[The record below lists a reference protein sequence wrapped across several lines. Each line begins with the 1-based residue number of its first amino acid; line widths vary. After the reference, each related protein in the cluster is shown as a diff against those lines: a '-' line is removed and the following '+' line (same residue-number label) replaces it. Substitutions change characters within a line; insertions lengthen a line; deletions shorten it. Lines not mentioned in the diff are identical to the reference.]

1 MNSKLRKRIFQFIKI
16 TVAIYCIGGIV
27 LWQLQDYLLFHP
39 KPLAA
44 NEQYQI
50 ATPHRELLLPVTE
63 TDKLSVMQFFPADTT
78 NTKGVVIY
86 YHGNRE
92 NINRYARYATNFTKH
107 GYEVWMHDYPGFGK
121 TTGKRTEERFYS
133 DAEIIYQMA
142 AKKYAADSIII
153 YGRSLGTGVASYIA
167 SHYACRRLILETPY
181 YSIPQLAF
189 AHFPIYPTERMV
201 RFQLPVYQ
209 YLQQVKVPVTIFHG
223 TNDEVI
229 PYRHS
234 TRLKQFLK
242 SNDEYITIEKG
253 KHNNLNDFELFHT
266 KLDSLL
272 Q

>member
-1 MNSKLRKRIFQFIKI
+1 MSSKLRKRIVNFLKI
-16 TVAIYCIGGIV
+16 AIIIYCIGGIV

-39 KPLAA
+39 KALAA
-44 NEQYQI
+44 DYKYQI
-50 ATPHRELLLPVTE
+50 STPHKELLLPVTE
-63 TDKLSVMQFFPADTT
+63 TDKLSIVQFFPADTT
-78 NTKGVVIY
+78 QIKGLVIY

-92 NINRYARYATNFTKH
+92 NINRYARYASNFTKH

-121 TTGKRTEERFYS
+121 TTGNRTEKRFYS

-142 AKKYAADSIII
+142 AKKYAADSLLI

-167 SHYACRRLILETPY
+167 SLYACNRLILETPY

-189 AHFPIYPTERMV
+189 AHFPIYPAERML
-201 RFQLPVYQ
+201 RFRLPVYE
-209 YLQQVKVPVTIFHG
+209 YLQAVKVPVTIFHG

-229 PYRHS
+229 PYWHS
-234 TRLKQFLK
+234 SRLKKFLK
-242 SNDEYITIEKG
+242 NGDEFITLEKG

>member
-1 MNSKLRKRIFQFIKI
+1 MNRKLRKRIANFIKI
-16 TVAIYCIGGIV
+16 AIIVYCIGGIL

-39 KPLAA
+39 KALAA
-44 NEQYQI
+44 DYKYEI
-50 ATPHRELLLPVTE
+50 GTPHRELILPINE
-63 TDKLSVMQFFPADTT
+63 TDKLSVMQFFPADTNDT
-78 NTKGVVIY
+78 RGVVVY
-86 YHGNRE
+86 FHGNRE

-142 AKKYAADSIII
+142 AKKYTADSLII

-167 SHYACRRLILETPY
+167 DHHICRRLILETPY
-181 YSIPQLAF
+181 CSMPQLAA
-189 AHFPIYPTERMV
+189 AHFPIYPAEQMMK
-201 RFQLPVYQ
+201 FKLPVYQ
-209 YLQQVKVPVTIFHG
+209 YLQNITVPVTIFHG

-234 TRLKQFLK
+234 FRLQKYLK
-242 SNDEYITIEKG
+242 AGDEYITIEKG
-253 KHNNLNDFELFHT
+253 RHNNLNDFELFHQ

-272 Q
+272 K